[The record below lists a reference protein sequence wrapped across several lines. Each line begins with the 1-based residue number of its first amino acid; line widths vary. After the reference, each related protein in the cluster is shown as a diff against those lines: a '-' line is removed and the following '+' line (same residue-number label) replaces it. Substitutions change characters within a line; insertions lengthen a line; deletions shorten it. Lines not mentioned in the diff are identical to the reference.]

1 MVERRKVNGNTLM
14 TPTILGLVVLAAV
27 LAGGASVN
35 YYLAAK
41 ETRMTSAYTGYANEL
56 QTLSQEIAKNSKA
69 ATQGQIAIFDALTEN
84 RSNFDA
90 ILGYLINGNQIMSL
104 PASPEDTKTEL
115 DRASAL
121 WDETRTQIDDIL
133 NNRDAMVS
141 LRDIAGDLAIT
152 MSAIQLDNNK
162 IVATMLLAN
171 APANQVALAQ
181 RQTQLIERM
190 SRSVDKII
198 ELGNTK
204 ALSDSFF
211 AGQWKFHQGIRRYC

>member
-14 TPTILGLVVLAAV
+14 TPTILGLVILAAV

-171 APANQVALAQ
+171 APANQV
-181 RQTQLIERM
+181 
-190 SRSVDKII
+190 
-198 ELGNTK
+198 G
-204 ALSDSFF
+204 
-211 AGQWKFHQGIRRYC
+211 